1 MTFIELMAEIRINSN
16 VTKAVSLVSGI
27 VLVIVA
33 VLTYFKNQE
42 ELAMKREQHLLD
54 KELAQ
59 LNISSLKYKSL
70 YGTDAT
76 T

>member
-1 MTFIELMAEIRINSN
+1 MAEIKINSN

-70 YGTDAT
+70 YGTDT
-76 T
+76 TT